1 MSSVHNTPTP
11 SPSAYTQATTPTRQ
25 TEGAG
30 QPAQPQI
37 GAPQGDTP
45 PPAAYGKDSDS
56 TAKPRSYDMSQGD
69 FKIPAPGDAK
79 GTAPAQLQILDFDD
93 EDGAGYFDPGVQ
105 ALERQVQQKQADN
118 FDAMAEV
125 GDKTSPRAQSGA
137 AQEAQKAATAAAT
150 DPKGLNADDPAI
162 QALLQKIREADG
174 KNFKAMI
181 DMIQKSLDRAH
192 EMLEKNNKEY
202 YQKTLPQL
210 QAVQNQ
216 LKQMAIAQEGGQQA
230 DAKAAANRIGD
241 LSHKIQ
247 QALTQNPQF
256 ATNAAAKNA
265 VAALAAVAQGS
276 SKAASN

>member
-11 SPSAYTQATTPTRQ
+11 SPSAYTQAPAPTRQ

-30 QPAQPQI
+30 QPAQPQAD
-37 GAPQGDTP
+37 APQGASP
-45 PPAAYGKDSDS
+45 QPAAYGNDSDS
-56 TAKPRSYDMSQGD
+56 TAKPRTYDMSQGD
-69 FKIPAPGDAK
+69 FKIPGPGEAK
-79 GTAPAQLQILDFDD
+79 AKAPAQLQILDFDD
-93 EDGAGYFDPGVQ
+93 DGAGYFDPGVQ

-118 FDAMAEV
+118 FEAMAEV
-125 GDKTSPRAQSGA
+125 GDKTSPQAQSGA
-137 AQEAQKAATAAAT
+137 AQDAQKAATAAST

-256 ATNAAAKNA
+256 ATNAAAQNA